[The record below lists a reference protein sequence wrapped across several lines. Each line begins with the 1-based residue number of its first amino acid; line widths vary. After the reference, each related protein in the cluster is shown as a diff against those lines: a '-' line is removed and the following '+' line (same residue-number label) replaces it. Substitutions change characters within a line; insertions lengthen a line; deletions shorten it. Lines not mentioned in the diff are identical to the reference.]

1 LLCAGAAFEWFVFY
15 HGSTDR
21 CGFPPFSLDS
31 TEQEVKDAVLD
42 NLAREEVSDGQQH
55 CACIMRT
62 KQNPAEEQWHLGGSA
77 QPLSCKHV
85 LGSCWQTQQ

>member
-1 LLCAGAAFEWFVFY
+1 MLRIFCLVCAGAAFEWFLFY
-15 HGSTDR
+15 SGKRDR
-21 CGFPPFSLDS
+21 FPPFPLDS

-62 KQNPAEEQWHLGGSA
+62 KHKSTKEQ
-77 QPLSCKHV
+77 
-85 LGSCWQTQQ
+85 